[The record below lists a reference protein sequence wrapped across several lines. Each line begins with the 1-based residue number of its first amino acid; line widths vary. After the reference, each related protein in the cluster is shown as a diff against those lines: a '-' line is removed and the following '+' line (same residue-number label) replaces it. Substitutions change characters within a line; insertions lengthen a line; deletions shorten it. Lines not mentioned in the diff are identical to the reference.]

1 MGNPDHKK
9 QVYDILLT
17 PIECRNR
24 KDKVDFV
31 DGRII
36 SGQKYYGEKD
46 EDMSDFTV
54 GFYEIVYKD
63 LLKCMTLLNSK
74 GELYNAQFDGDTMN
88 SFNTIA
94 NFTTN
99 AGKSIAKRTPL
110 EEWPEYLKDYR
121 IRYHCLANFWI
132 LPMDIGR
139 TSRKLNKYDSMCLFV
154 KDVNSYYEYKA
165 RSSENIK
172 EAVTCINND
181 SEYFKRIESMKHFCD
196 IHFISDVGIIEKA
209 AIEQKQYEER
219 CSEILVSSA
228 LEMIERRA
236 TEISNSKYS
245 YELREYFHK
254 MNLL

>member
-1 MGNPDHKK
+1 M
-9 QVYDILLT
+9 
-17 PIECRNR
+17 
-24 KDKVDFV
+24 
-31 DGRII
+31 
-36 SGQKYYGEKD
+36 
-46 EDMSDFTV
+46 
-54 GFYEIVYKD
+54 
-63 LLKCMTLLNSK
+63 
-74 GELYNAQFDGDTMN
+74 
-88 SFNTIA
+88 
-94 NFTTN
+94 
-99 AGKSIAKRTPL
+99 
-110 EEWPEYLKDYR
+110 
-121 IRYHCLANFWI
+121 
-132 LPMDIGR
+132 
-139 TSRKLNKYDSMCLFV
+139 FV

-165 RSSENIK
+165 GSSDNIS

-219 CSEILVSSA
+219 CSEILVRSA